1 MANENT
7 GILNKLTLWLLDEQK
22 AKRKGGLYH
31 KTQVQLAY
39 NSNRIEGSKRT
50 EEQTRYIFET
60 RTIGFKDQ
68 EAVPVDDII
77 ETTNHFVAFDYL
89 LGTIGDPLSE
99 DMIKHFHRILKSG
112 TADAQKDYFNVGDYK
127 KLANEVGGR
136 KTSSPSDVAKEM
148 NSLQEWYN
156 AVSEVTIHTLAEY
169 HWRFESIH
177 PFQDGNGRVGRL
189 ILFRECLRHSIMP
202 FVIDNEHKTY
212 YYRGL
217 SEFRQTPG
225 FLVGTMQ
232 SAQDVYEAWINYF
245 NKDLL
250 TGLKI
255 EKP

>member
-1 MANENT
+1 M
-7 GILNKLTLWLLDEQK
+7 NKLTAFLIEEQQ
-22 AKRKGGLYH
+22 ARRKGGLYH

-39 NSNRIEGSKRT
+39 NSNRIEGSRLT

-68 EAVPVDDII
+68 EAVSVDDII
-77 ETTNHFVAFDYL
+77 ETSNHFAAFDYL
-89 LGTIGDPLSE
+89 LRTIEEPLSE
-99 DMIKHFHRILKSG
+99 KLIKELHRILKTG
-112 TADAQKDYFNVGDYK
+112 TADAQLSYFNVGDYK

-136 KTSSPSDVAKEM
+136 ETCTPADVAMEM
-148 NSLQEWYN
+148 EKLITWYQN
-156 AVSEVTIHTLAEY
+156 KKNIDIQTLAEY

-189 ILFRECLRHSIMP
+189 LLFRECLRNSIMP
-202 FVIDNEHKTY
+202 FIIDNEHKMF

-232 SAQDVYEAWINYF
+232 SAQDVYEAWIRYF
-245 NKDLL
+245 NEDLL
-250 TGLKI
+250 DGLVI
-255 EKP
+255 